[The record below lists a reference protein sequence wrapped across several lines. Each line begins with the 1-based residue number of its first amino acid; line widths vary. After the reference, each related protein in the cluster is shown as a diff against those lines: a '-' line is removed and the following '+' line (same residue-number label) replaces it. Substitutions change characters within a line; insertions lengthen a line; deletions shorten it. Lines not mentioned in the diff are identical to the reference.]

1 MVVLLVLLKLAC
13 VTAHWYWTNPAM
25 QISSTAAIIMKVKW
39 GGIGG
44 ERERKKNRYPG
55 YEN

>member
-1 MVVLLVLLKLAC
+1 MVVLLVLLKLEW

-44 ERERKKNRYPG
+44 ERERKKKQISRI
-55 YEN
+55 